1 MKKVVL
7 LVLLSLL
14 LVLPA
19 HAQSIAEQ
27 EAGILGAEALTEG
40 LDEEALERLGGVSPT
55 APADLAASL
64 WRLLTDALHDV
75 RTPLRDAAKTCGML
89 LAATLLCSLCAQ
101 LEPSLSAQAVR
112 LGGAL
117 ALTAICAGGLRSM
130 IGLAAGTLDRIGT
143 FVTFLL
149 PVLSAA
155 LSASGGMTSAAALY
169 AGSMLFIDVLM
180 RLIRSL
186 LIPLTYAFTALSA
199 AECAVGGETLQRLRE
214 LTGWIIQTALKGVMY
229 VFTAYLTATGLIAG
243 SADAAAVKAAG
254 SALSTAVP
262 VVGSIL
268 SGAAGTVLAGADIV
282 RNYAGVFG
290 LLAILAT
297 GLAPFCRI
305 GVHYLALKLTA
316 AVGGTMQCSGL
327 GGLLSNLSAAM
338 GYMLGLEMKKRFGG
352 RVEADEIGIPVLQT
366 GEALPCGSSARWTAE

>member
-19 HAQSIAEQ
+19 RAQSISEQ
-27 EAGILGAEALTEG
+27 EAGILGAQTLTEG

-229 VFTAYLTATGLIAG
+229 VFTAYLTVTGLIAG

-297 GLAPFCRI
+297 GLAPFFRI

-316 AVGGTMQCSGL
+316 AVGGTMQCGGL

-338 GYMLGLEMKKRFGG
+338 GYMLAMTGCAALMALLSTCWFMKAVR
-352 RVEADEIGIPVLQT
+352 L
-366 GEALPCGSSARWTAE
+366 